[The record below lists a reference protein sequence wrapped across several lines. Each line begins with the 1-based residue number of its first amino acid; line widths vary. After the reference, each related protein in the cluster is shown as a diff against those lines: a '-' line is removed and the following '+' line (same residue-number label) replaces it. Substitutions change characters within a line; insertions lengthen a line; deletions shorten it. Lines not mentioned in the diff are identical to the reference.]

1 MDEGKSATP
10 MTDALF
16 NTEDGIVRGRKMPEH
31 LPAAR
36 YYGLQTGTEFDNL
49 GYNLGRWGSN
59 LKDTQLGKTVARGF
73 NHPVSGFFSGAVP
86 SLLLGAGGQ
95 ALLNY
100 FGLSNQYRNPW
111 VTGAITS
118 LLGGALGAGIGSSRH
133 HWMNKASGAWRSGP
147 QDPYQEIYA
156 ALQSA
161 GLDPG
166 TQSEALMAV
175 GQLSP
180 SDASQLASLVG
191 GAFGAAAG
199 ALIVRFLTGRGLMRA
214 AIGAGVGG
222 LLGSLFGGALG
233 GGPRTMNGFAF

>member
-1 MDEGKSATP
+1 MPSESSATP

-16 NTEDGIVRGRKMPEH
+16 NTEDGFVGERRIPDYI
-31 LPAAR
+31 PAAR
-36 YYGLQTGTEFDNL
+36 YYGLQTGTEHDNL
-49 GYNLGRWGSN
+49 GYNLGRWGRS
-59 LKDTQLGKTVARGF
+59 LRDTPLGKGVARSF
-73 NHPVSGFFSGAVP
+73 NHPASGFFAGAIP
-86 SLLLGAGGQ
+86 SLLMGAGGQ

-111 VTGAITS
+111 LTGAYTAA
-118 LLGGALGAGIGSSRH
+118 LGGALGGTLGDSRH
-133 HWMNKASGAWRSGP
+133 HWMNKASASWRSGP

-166 TQSEALMAV
+166 TQNDAFMAIQ
-175 GQLSP
+175 QLAP
-180 SDASQLASLVG
+180 SDASQLARMVG

-233 GGPRTMNGFAF
+233 GGPSTMNGFAF